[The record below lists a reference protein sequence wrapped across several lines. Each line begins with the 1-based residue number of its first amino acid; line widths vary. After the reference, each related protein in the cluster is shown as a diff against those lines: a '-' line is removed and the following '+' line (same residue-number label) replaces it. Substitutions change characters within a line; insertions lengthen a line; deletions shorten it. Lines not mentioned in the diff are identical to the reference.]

1 MQDEQTIT
9 MSSLLAGLFLASGSK
24 EVEFSVVANMV
35 NELFN
40 KFGIDV
46 EETDEDIDKLY
57 LIVKFDDKK
66 VILNYNF
73 NDLIRFEDREIMIY
87 DYLYN
92 LTDNLIRNY
101 FDIDKCMLKTFNNK
115 KRTKVIAS

>member
-66 VILNYNF
+66 VFLNYDF
-73 NDLIRFEDREIMIY
+73 DDLIKINNKEIIIY

-92 LTDNLIRNY
+92 LTDEIVRNY
-101 FDIDKCMLKTFNNK
+101 FNIKEKMNSK
-115 KRTKVIAS
+115 KRN

>member
-40 KFGIDV
+40 KYGIDV